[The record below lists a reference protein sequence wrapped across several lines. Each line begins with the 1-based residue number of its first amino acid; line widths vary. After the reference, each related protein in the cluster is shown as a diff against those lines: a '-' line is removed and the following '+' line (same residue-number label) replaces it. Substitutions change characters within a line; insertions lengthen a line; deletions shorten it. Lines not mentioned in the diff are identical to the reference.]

1 MQNKKQGVV
10 LRHGLVDADVTSS
23 IAAGVIQD
31 WCHTSW
37 FCQVLFYAH
46 LTFLVEFFKQPICQ
60 MPSSTKLLNSKAA
73 SLARP
78 FYPNLDPQP
87 PLTNMFLKTFQF
99 PSMYMHVH
107 LMLTMNICCCCHIH
121 SHGFSQEMKF
131 RKQQQWQWPPK
142 MVLPFHDGNGNRYL
156 VAGSPFPATFST
168 ANYASWIWGK

>member
-1 MQNKKQGVV
+1 MILPSPLLRSSDFFSRIFQTTNLPDAIFNK
-10 LRHGLVDADVTSS
+10 TS
-23 IAAGVIQD
+23 
-31 WCHTSW
+31 
-37 FCQVLFYAH
+37 
-46 LTFLVEFFKQPICQ
+46 
-60 MPSSTKLLNSKAA
+60 KLKSRA

-121 SHGFSQEMKF
+121 SHSFSQEMKF
-131 RKQQQWQWPPK
+131 RKQWPPK

-168 ANYASWIWGK
+168 ANYASWMGKIRRV